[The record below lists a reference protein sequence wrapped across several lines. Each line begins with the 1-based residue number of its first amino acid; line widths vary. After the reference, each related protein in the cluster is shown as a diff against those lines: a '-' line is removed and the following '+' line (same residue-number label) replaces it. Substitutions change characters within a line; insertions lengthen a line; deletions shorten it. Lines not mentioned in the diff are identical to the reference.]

1 MSPQVEVK
9 IFPESPE
16 GRIID
21 VPDGATYE
29 DLLNTLDINQELVIL
44 LNNGQA
50 VPLDGTVDAGTI
62 TILRAI
68 SGG

>member
-9 IFPESPE
+9 IYPESPD
-16 GRIID
+16 GQIMD
-21 VPDGATYE
+21 VPEGSTYE
-29 DLLNTLDINQELVIL
+29 NLLETLDINQEIVIL

-50 VPLDGTVDAGTI
+50 VPVDGTVEAGTL
-62 TILRAI
+62 TILKAI

>member
-1 MSPQVEVK
+1 MSPQVEIK

-16 GRIID
+16 GQILD

-29 DLLNTLDINQELVIL
+29 DLLNMLDINQELVIL

-50 VPLDGTVDAGTI
+50 VPIDGTVDAGTI